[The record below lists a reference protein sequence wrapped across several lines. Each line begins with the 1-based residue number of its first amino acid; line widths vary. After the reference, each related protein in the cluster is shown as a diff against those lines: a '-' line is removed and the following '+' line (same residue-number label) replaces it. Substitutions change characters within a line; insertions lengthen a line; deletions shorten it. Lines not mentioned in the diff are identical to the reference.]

1 VYFIERGWPIMIT
14 IKEVMAL
21 YKVSRTTVQKWMKQG
36 LPYSKVGRLVR
47 FDAGEVA
54 KWVRGA

>member
-1 VYFIERGWPIMIT
+1 MIT
-14 IKEVMAL
+14 VKEVMAA

-47 FDAGEVA
+47 FDADEVA
-54 KWVRGA
+54 KWIRGNK

>member
-1 VYFIERGWPIMIT
+1 MIT